1 MTRRPRPF
9 TAQLASLALLWA
21 LWLAAWGP
29 WLMRG
34 DLGPGADFCGV
45 GVVHAGTATLT
56 DRNDGPRDG
65 SGTPASHAGGLCD
78 LCCSAAAAAALPP
91 APQVPTHSVV
101 EARLWPVLLLRAGH
115 TLAAWAPAQ
124 ARAPPRAA

>member
-1 MTRRPRPF
+1 MSRRPRPA

-34 DLGPGADFCGV
+34 DRGPEADLCGIGA
-45 GVVHAGTATLT
+45 VHAMATT
-56 DRNDGPRDG
+56 PSDWPTGPSDG
-65 SGTPASHAGGLCD
+65 SGTPGSHAGGLCD

-91 APQVPTHSVV
+91 TPHLPARGVV
-101 EARLWPVLLLRAGH
+101 EAQLWPVLLLRAGH

-124 ARAPPRAA
+124 ARAPPLAA